1 MGFVRRDFGATGFFT
16 MSLTDAQLLVGMIT
30 ITLFVPCVASAMVIW
45 KERGAAYFA
54 GLFAGSIAVAFL
66 VGGLVWRLLNLVG
79 VA

>member
-1 MGFVRRDFGATGFFT
+1 
-16 MSLTDAQLLVGMIT
+16 
-30 ITLFVPCVASAMVIW
+30 MVIW
-45 KERGAAYFA
+45 KERGALYFA